1 MGVPSVT
8 SKVIA
13 SHGGV
18 SRLEFIP
25 AVTSIVYVPRPLT
38 DEEYKLPVLLLK
50 SMLSAEREDPRTL
63 QE

>member
-1 MGVPSVT
+1 MGAPTVT
-8 SKVIA
+8 SKVIS

-38 DEEYKLPVLLLK
+38 EEEYKLPVLLLN
-50 SMLSAEREDPRTL
+50 SMFLEEREDPRTS